1 MLLEPFFLL
10 RKKKKKAISIL
21 ISEIYRI
28 CLLFVQVCHRLFQ
41 LTSPPKMQELK
52 PKPKEIENLYTKVK
66 ATCIEMVKSNEKKKI
81 VTTNMADALKTT
93 INF

>member
-1 MLLEPFFLL
+1 
-10 RKKKKKAISIL
+10 
-21 ISEIYRI
+21 
-28 CLLFVQVCHRLFQ
+28 
-41 LTSPPKMQELK
+41 MQELK